1 MLYLNET
8 EIESLV
14 KMPDVMRVV
23 EDCFRLQGQ
32 GKATNQPRRRVYVPD
47 GMMHVMF
54 ASLMR
59 ENEGYLGLKTY
70 TAFPGIGVRFIFLLW
85 DANSSELLSLMEANL
100 LGQLRTGAAS
110 GIAAKYMANESIE
123 EAGLIG
129 TGRQAGTQLE
139 AICLAR
145 NIKNFKPNV
154 IFNALHGQF
163 GEDGYI
169 QTILERFKIP
179 YTHSGVI
186 ASSIAMDKEIS
197 KKIFIKNK
205 INTPKFFTYSYDVK
219 NEDLIKKIKKK
230 LRFPVVVKPLN
241 EGSSVNVYIC
251 NEKNIIKILNSI
263 KQYKKVMIEEFI
275 GGREIQVA
283 IMGNKKLG
291 AIELKPKRKFY
302 DYQAKYNSSAKTEHI
317 IPVDLPKGKMD
328 IVMNMAYKAHKVI
341 GCMGVTRSDFK
352 FFNNKFYLLEINTQ
366 PGMTKLS
373 LVPEIAAY
381 RGISF
386 LELIEWIMQDA
397 SKKK

>member
-1 MLYLNET
+1 MKKKILIISGGISKERL
-8 EIESLV
+8 ISL
-14 KMPDVMRVV
+14 DT
-23 EDCFRLQGQ
+23 GQ
-32 GKATNQPRRRVYVPD
+32 QV
-47 GMMHVMF
+47 
-54 ASLMR
+54 
-59 ENEGYLGLKTY
+59 
-70 TAFPGIGVRFIFLLW
+70 
-85 DANSSELLSLMEANL
+85 
-100 LGQLRTGAAS
+100 
-110 GIAAKYMANESIE
+110 ANELKKNGYRVKITE
-123 EAGLIG
+123 PDNN
-129 TGRQAGTQLE
+129 LE
-139 AICLAR
+139 K
-145 NIKNFKPNV
+145 NIKSFKPNV

-205 INTPKFFTYSYDVK
+205 IITPKFFTYSYDVK

-230 LRFPVVVKPLN
+230 IRFPVVAKPLN

-317 IPVDLPKGKMD
+317 IPVNLSYNKYRE
-328 IVMNMAYKAHKVI
+328 VMNIAFKAHKII
-341 GCMGVTRSDFK
+341 GCRGVTRSDFK
-352 FFNNKFYLLEINTQ
+352 FFNNRFYLLEINTQ

-381 RGISF
+381 KGISF
-386 LELIEWIMQDA
+386 LKLIQWILKDA
-397 SKKK
+397 STKR

>member
-1 MLYLNET
+1 MKKKILIISGGISKERL
-8 EIESLV
+8 ISL
-14 KMPDVMRVV
+14 DT
-23 EDCFRLQGQ
+23 GQ
-32 GKATNQPRRRVYVPD
+32 QV
-47 GMMHVMF
+47 
-54 ASLMR
+54 
-59 ENEGYLGLKTY
+59 
-70 TAFPGIGVRFIFLLW
+70 
-85 DANSSELLSLMEANL
+85 
-100 LGQLRTGAAS
+100 
-110 GIAAKYMANESIE
+110 ANELKKNGYRVKITE
-123 EAGLIG
+123 PDYN
-129 TGRQAGTQLE
+129 LE
-139 AICLAR
+139 K
-145 NIKNFKPNV
+145 NIKFFRPNV

-219 NEDLIKKIKKK
+219 HGDLTKKIKKK

-251 NEKNIIKILNSI
+251 NEKNIIKTLNSI

-352 FFNNKFYLLEINTQ
+352 FFNNRFYLLEINTQ

-386 LELIEWIMQDA
+386 LELIEWIIQDA